1 MTRFLPSERETSPLA
16 SLTRNNSKSTKPLT
30 GSNNNAEVA
39 PAAEKNLFLFDLVA
53 GLLGNKLPSP
63 FFLKEKT
70 MSTDV
75 TNRPILSIQLGVVD
89 AAAWRNTDDQ
99 GKSRG
104 VSVSLSKRYYDS
116 KEQQW
121 KSTRCYLA
129 PHEIAAAVSILTELQ
144 LQLMALD
151 PATLGDE

>member
-1 MTRFLPSERETSPLA
+1 MTRFRPSARETSRLAPLR
-16 SLTRNNSKSTKPLT
+16 RNNSKNTKPPIE
-30 GSNNNAEVA
+30 SNSNEEIA
-39 PAAEKNLFLFDLVA
+39 PAAEKNRLLFDLVA
-53 GLLGNKLPSP
+53 ELFGNKLPSP
-63 FFLKEKT
+63 FFERKT

-99 GKSRG
+99 GKTRG